1 MTTLLDT
8 LLIKID
14 GDARGIQ
21 SVIKGAVTTA
31 TGAVNQINKQEVDWT
46 SIFSRSVTPAI
57 IGSIASMFAFAIE
70 QSLTFQQALN
80 TTGTA
85 AGDSS
90 QQIAQ
95 LGKDSLGL
103 STIVPASAQDIANAM
118 TQVGTVFGQNS
129 TATQDLVQQMV
140 ELSASGF
147 GPLSDIVSSSMEVFK
162 QFGATT
168 ESSAVQVL
176 TDLMHAAQGANES
189 IPTLTS
195 QFNTFATQLPGID
208 KTVSSFNGLIST
220 FASEVVNLGS
230 AGAEAIFQ
238 SLATSSSS
246 AAGPMEIL
254 GISFGDIQKSLL
266 TDGGLD
272 ALSRTSTLLA
282 KMGPGA
288 NLVAQAFGFS
298 AAQVSQFQTN
308 ANKLPQ
314 VAIDAQKIAGNT
326 ETIGDA
332 YKTSSSSLRNLTLLW
347 NAFVS
352 DAIGIGNIFEPLV
365 NGFAGALLVM
375 NDDAKSFFK
384 DITDGLGSAFSPLFG
399 NNLVDAAKGTFDGLS
414 KAFTLVTSGIQNQI
428 VNGIGGALGITSGAS
443 SGLNSALQGT
453 GVGFNTGTLGR
464 IDQTASNSGLMDS
477 LISALQTGIKGGQ
490 YTQLVNTFHL
500 NVPAGAA
507 GLTAKQIAQQL
518 YNQFQGT

>member
-21 SVIKGAVTTA
+21 SVIKGAITTA
-31 TGAVNQINKQEVDWT
+31 TGAVNQINKEEVDWT

-57 IGSIASMFAFAIE
+57 IGGIASMFAFAIE
-70 QSLTFQQALN
+70 QSLSFQQALN

-90 QQIAQ
+90 AQIAQ
-95 LGKDSLGL
+95 LGQQALGL
-103 STIVPASAQDIANAM
+103 STVVPASAQDIANAM

-147 GPLSDIVSSSMEVFK
+147 GPLADIVSSSMELFK

-168 ESSAVQVL
+168 QDQAVTVL
-176 TDLMHAAQGANES
+176 TDLMHAAQGANET
-189 IPTLTS
+189 IPALTA
-195 QFNTFATQLPGID
+195 QFGSFADQLPGID
-208 KTVSSFNGLIST
+208 KTVSSFTGLIST

-272 ALSRTSTLLA
+272 ALSRTSILLQN
-282 KMGPGA
+282 MGPGA
-288 NLVAQAFGFS
+288 ALVAQGFGFS
-298 AAQVSQFQTN
+298 ANQVSQFQTN
-308 ANKLPQ
+308 ASKLPQ
-314 VAIDAQKIAGNT
+314 VAADAKSISGNT
-326 ETIGDA
+326 ETIAGA
-332 YKTSSSSLRNLTLLW
+332 YDTSSSSLRNLTLLW
-347 NAFVS
+347 NAFVK
-352 DAIGIGNIFEPLV
+352 DAIGIGNIFTPLV
-365 NGFAGALLVM
+365 NGFAGALVTM
-375 NDDAKSFFK
+375 NDDAGSFFK
-384 DITDGLGSAFSPLFG
+384 DLTDGLGSALSPLFG
-399 NNLVDAAKGTFDGLS
+399 NSLVNAAQGTFSGLS
-414 KAFTLVTSGIQNQI
+414 KAFNDVFVTPASQAANALLGAVGLNT
-428 VNGIGGALGITSGAS
+428 GGS

-453 GVGFNTGTLGR
+453 GVGFNTGTLSR
-464 IDQTASNSGLMDS
+464 IDQTASNSGLLDS
-477 LISALQTGIKGGQ
+477 LMSALQTGIKGGQ
-490 YTQLVNTFHL
+490 YAQLTNTFNL
-500 NVPAGAA
+500 SVPAGSA